1 MIGWGT
7 CLHMH
12 DALIL
17 LRNSFSIPKL
27 LHILRTSPAF
37 LSPALA
43 TYDESLQSI
52 VSSITNIQFEPDDPA
67 WTQATLPIGVGGLGI
82 RSAVQLAP
90 SALLASAAATHD
102 LVCQI
107 LPPRSLLSM
116 RRMPSLYGL
125 VAITSHLLVL
135 PPVFRSLGM
144 LPWCQMQWISF
155 CRMPPMMLLVR
166 DCWQFQLR
174 SLEHG

>member
-1 MIGWGT
+1 MRSQRSLQMTRSQEALFYAPSLVLEWWIPLRHVFLVPPLLGDVASVSDTLSGKIHA
-7 CLHMH
+7 LEVMGDRLGYMSAH

-52 VSSITNIQFEPDDPA
+52 VSSITNIKFEPDDPA

-82 RSAVQLAP
+82 S
-90 SALLASAAATHD
+90 
-102 LVCQI
+102 
-107 LPPRSLLSM
+107 SLLPL
-116 RRMPSLYGL
+116 PSWPQ
-125 VAITSHLLVL
+125 LLPRVT
-135 PPVFRSLGM
+135 
-144 LPWCQMQWISF
+144 
-155 CRMPPMMLLVR
+155 
-166 DCWQFQLR
+166 
-174 SLEHG
+174 